1 MPDKITPPHVTDEQ
15 LQLFLQLE
23 SIFMPRAKTQRDAAH
38 ARLKESG
45 IGDEQLRFVHYTS
58 ADAAL
63 KIIGNRRLWMRNTT
77 CMADYSEVRH
87 GYDMLHKVFSDTAN
101 ASTFI
106 SAVDAC
112 AQGAAQEAFKRFDGW
127 WKQSKF
133 DIYVTSI
140 SEHDKRRE
148 DKYGRLSMWRAFGS
162 GVRVALVIKVP
173 KMSQAALALGL
184 IFSPV
189 AYLSES
195 EVNAVIQEVIQNIGA
210 SCSFLRSV
218 NRDVIVR
225 TVLLMLVAAVTC
237 LKHEVFQEEREW
249 RALYIP
255 KIQTSPLM
263 ESSTEVVIGVPQLV
277 YKIPL
282 DAKVSPTI
290 APLDLS
296 QIFDRLIIGPTPYPW
311 VVYDAFNRALD
322 EAGVP
327 PSAERV
333 WVSNIPI
340 RT

>member
-1 MPDKITPPHVTDEQ
+1 MTDKLTPHITDEQ
-15 LQLFLQLE
+15 LQLGLQLE
-23 SIFMPRAKTQRDAAH
+23 SIFMPQAKRQRDAAH
-38 ARLKESG
+38 AQLKESG

-58 ADAAL
+58 AEAAL
-63 KIIGNRRLWMRNTT
+63 KIIRSKRLWMRNTT
-77 CMADYSEVRH
+77 CMADYREVRH
-87 GYDMLHKVFSDTAN
+87 GYDILYKFFSDKSK
-101 ASTFI
+101 ASTFT

-112 AQGAAQEAFKRFDGW
+112 AQGAAQEAFKLFDGW

-140 SEHDKRRE
+140 SEHDKRE

-184 IFSPV
+184 LFSPV
-189 AYLSES
+189 AYLSET

-225 TVLLMLVAAVTC
+225 TVLFMLVAAVTC
-237 LKHEVFQEEREW
+237 LKHEAFQEEREW

-255 KIQTSPLM
+255 KFQTSPLM
-263 ESSTEVVIGVPQLV
+263 ESSTEVVSGVPQLV

-282 DAKVSPTI
+282 DAKVSP
-290 APLDLS
+290 ALAALDLS

-311 VVYDAFNRALD
+311 VVYDTFNRELD
-322 EAGVP
+322 EAGIP

-333 WVSNIPI
+333 WTSTIPI